1 MSKHKPEE
9 SALALLVTIERK
21 DPKLPRFAVIPT
33 ASVEKWGIKENTV
46 LEGIMRGVEMGRRPL
61 KRWDDQRW
69 FIQLPEPLCKKAGVD
84 TGDSVTVI
92 LRLASAA

>member
-1 MSKHKPEE
+1 MPKHNPEE

-21 DPKLPRFAVIPT
+21 DPKLPRFVVIPA
-33 ASVEKWGIKENTV
+33 ASVENWGIKENTTV
-46 LEGIMRGVEMGRRPL
+46 EGIMRGVEMGRRSL

-92 LRLASAA
+92 LRPASAA